1 MITYNCQI
9 IIIVVEYLR
18 FQCFGKP
25 FTCML
30 KKVIKTLEA
39 LIITAI
45 LQVLN
50 RGLEKDTELV
60 ICKAEM

>member
-1 MITYNCQI
+1 MY
-9 IIIVVEYLR
+9 V
-18 FQCFGKP
+18 
-25 FTCML
+25 
-30 KKVIKTLEA
+30 KKVMKTLEA

-50 RGLEKDTELV
+50 RGLKKDTELV